1 MCGVSVLCVD
11 GDTAHAVSLS
21 FVLMETPHM
30 RCLCPLCWWRHRTCG
45 VSVLCV
51 GGDTACAVSLSVVW
65 LETFVCAC
73 FSYRYFHV
81 IVVVLSVFFIIVYI
95 FLQIWFCIFY

>member
-30 RCLCPLCWWRHRTCG
+30 RCLCALCWWRHRTCG

-51 GGDTACAVSLSVVW
+51 GGDTACAVSLSFVLV
-65 LETFVCAC
+65 ETP
-73 FSYRYFHV
+73 HV
-81 IVVVLSVFFIIVYI
+81 RCLCPWCGWRHLSVLA
-95 FLQIWFCIFY
+95 FLTDISM